1 MWSNNSFL
9 FFGWNTIL
17 NSKGERMIL
26 NYQFQVIDYK
36 FESLKKN
43 ISMVKTE
50 MFSFSFLIGFS
61 QSENQS
67 IILDI
72 LM

>member
-1 MWSNNSFL
+1 
-9 FFGWNTIL
+9 
-17 NSKGERMIL
+17 MIL